1 VLYLVEAFGGAVPA
15 MSLNSI
21 FILGGFVGAIII
33 GAVLYIIYYDE
44 IHDFDSKDRLDHYG
58 GNT

>member
-1 VLYLVEAFGGAVPA
+1 LVEAFGGAVPA